1 MILFDVIDES
11 KRASGKRYSMRGFA
25 SREEAYK
32 YLLLLQGR
40 MVKGDFSI
48 WTRER
53 CSHIAVNVYRIEQVT
68 I

>member
-1 MILFDVIDES
+1 MMLFDVIDES
-11 KRASGKRYSMRGFA
+11 KRASGKRYSMKGFA

-40 MVKGDFSI
+40 MVKGDFSK

-53 CSHIAVNVYRIEQVT
+53 RSPIAVNVYRIEQVT

>member
-1 MILFDVIDES
+1 MLFDVIDES
-11 KRASGKRYSMRGFA
+11 KRAFGKRYSMGGFV
-25 SREEAYK
+25 SKEEAYK

-53 CSHIAVNVYRIEQVT
+53 CSPIAVNVYCIEQVT